1 MNYDLEKQHKKGKLH
16 AIERIN
22 LLVDAGTFM
31 EIGQSITHQCHDF
44 GMDQIETPY
53 DGVIT
58 GIGLVEGRQVGVYAQ
73 DFTIMGGSLGREHGK
88 KIARLID
95 ICITSRCPVVGIN
108 DSGGARIQ
116 EGVGSLASYGDIF
129 YQNTRASGYIPQ
141 ISVIAGPCAGGAVYS
156 PGLTDF
162 VFVIDNISKM
172 FVTGPKVV
180 KRVMNEDV
188 TDEQLG
194 GAEMHARTSGVAHF
208 ISKDEKECFAQIKK
222 LLKSIPHSRFESSWT
237 DRDVKAMKKKCE
249 IADILPKEDTK
260 GYDVRDII
268 NEVFDKGSF
277 VEVHQSFAQN
287 AVVGLAKLS
296 GVRVGI
302 VANQPKIMGG
312 VLDTNASDKVA
323 RFIRYCDAY
332 EIPLVTLVDVPG
344 YLPGTGEETKGIIRH
359 GAKVLY
365 AYSEANVPKL
375 TLVMRKAY
383 GGAYIAMCSKHLGAD
398 YVFAWPRAEI
408 AVMGGP
414 GAVDILYSKEMA
426 KAADP
431 NAIRQQKLEEYN
443 AKFLSPDVAAQNGYV
458 DEVIQMDQT
467 RDRLFMALW
476 SLRNKKSTDIIDKK
490 HGNIPL

>member
-1 MNYDLEKQHKKGKLH
+1 MIYDYEKQHSKGKLH

-22 LLVDAGTFM
+22 LLMDPGTFM
-31 EIGQSITHQCHDF
+31 EIGQGITHKCHDF
-44 GMDQIETPY
+44 GMDKIETPY

-58 GIGLVEGRQVGVYAQ
+58 GLGLVEGRQVGVYAQ
-73 DFTIMGGSLGREHGK
+73 DFTIMGGSLGCEHGK

-95 ICITSRCPVVGIN
+95 ICIKSRCPVIGIN

-116 EGVGSLASYGDIF
+116 EGVDSLASYGDIF

-162 VFVIDNISKM
+162 VFVIDNLSKM

-194 GAEMHARTSGVAHF
+194 GADMHARTSGVAHF
-208 ISKDEKECFAQIKK
+208 EARDEKECFAQIRK
-222 LLKSIPHSRFESSWT
+222 LLQSVPHSRYESVWT
-237 DRDVKAMKKKCE
+237 CRDAKAMKKKCE
-249 IADILPKEDTK
+249 IAGILPKEDAK

-268 NEVFDKGSF
+268 AEVFDKGSF
-277 VEVHQSFAQN
+277 LEVHQNYASN
-287 AVVGLAKLS
+287 AVVGFAALA
-296 GVRVGI
+296 GVKVGI

-323 RFIRYCDAY
+323 RFIRYCDAF
-332 EIPLVTLVDVPG
+332 EVPLVTLVDVPG

-375 TLVMRKAY
+375 TLIMRKAY

-398 YVFAWPRAEI
+398 YVFAWPTAEI

-414 GAVDILYSKEMA
+414 GAVDILYAKEMA

-431 NAIRQQKLEEYN
+431 EAFRKQKLEEYN
-443 AKFLSPDVAAQNGYV
+443 AKFLSPAVAAKNGYV
-458 DEVIQMDQT
+458 DEVIDMDQT
-467 RDRLFMALW
+467 RDKLFTFLW
-476 SLRNKKSTDIIDKK
+476 SLRNKKSTDTIDKK